1 MKLRNFNRH
10 NLILEATQSFKM
22 NLPKDILELHKL
34 FQKNNFKLYVVG
46 GAVRDALL
54 KKKPKDF
61 DVATNAT
68 PDQIEEILGGK
79 YKIIDGGKSKE
90 MGVTIVIINGEQYEI
105 STFRTDIGKGRRPDS
120 VEFTTIDKDVLRR
133 DLTMNALFYDIDN
146 EEIVDLVGGID
157 DILNNRVRAVGDA
170 NIRFI
175 EDPLRKMRAI
185 RFAGSTN
192 SKVDTDIDK
201 SLTLDNSLN
210 GVSPE
215 RIRDEFKK
223 SIEKAKYPA
232 NVLDM
237 FLGYGF
243 FDYIFP
249 NFDINRNFETTNN
262 WIIQLTT
269 LLIKNED
276 KNIKKLIDFKYEAD
290 EVRDILFL
298 KIFLTLS
305 LDNFLELSNKWKI
318 SKLGKNKIDS
328 DVLMYFGESFGM
340 DIDSIKAFIK
350 FKPSVNGDDVMR
362 EFGLKGRDVG
372 QKIKEIETEN
382 FIKLL
387 EYK

>member
-34 FQKNNFKLYVVG
+34 FQKNDFKLYVVG

-105 STFRTDIGKGRRPDS
+105 ATFRTDIGKGRRPDS

-249 NFDINRNFETTNN
+249 NYIINRNFETTNN